1 MTTILIVEDDDD
13 LRRIMR
19 WGLEAEGFEVAC
31 ASDGQQALEAVFE
44 IRPDIV
50 VLDWEL
56 PALSGI
62 EVCELIRNAK
72 HSTGIPVV
80 MVSGRYEADDIRRGI
95 EAGADAYVTKPFA
108 VETLAQEIRRVLD
121 QSTEQMVLT
130 LPHFTGIDGRPLA
143 PSEEERLP
151 PIVNTG
157 EHSQTAPEWVSGT
170 PCGHRARRRV
180 HCHGR
185 HGQ

>member
-1 MTTILIVEDDDD
+1 MTMILIVEDDDD

-31 ASDGQQALEAVFE
+31 AADGQQALEAVFQL
-44 IRPDIV
+44 RPDLV

-62 EVCELIRNAK
+62 EVCTLIRNAE
-72 HSTGIPVV
+72 HSVGIPVV
-80 MVSGRYEADDIRRGI
+80 MVSGRYEADDIGRGI

-121 QSTEQMVLT
+121 QSVGRMVLAQ
-130 LPHFTGIDGRPLA
+130 PHSAAVEGPPRAAAD
-143 PSEEERLP
+143 SESRVPADTDEQP
-151 PIVNTG
+151 TTNTESFSAQACAHHG
-157 EHSQTAPEWVSGT
+157 
-170 PCGHRARRRV
+170 RRRD